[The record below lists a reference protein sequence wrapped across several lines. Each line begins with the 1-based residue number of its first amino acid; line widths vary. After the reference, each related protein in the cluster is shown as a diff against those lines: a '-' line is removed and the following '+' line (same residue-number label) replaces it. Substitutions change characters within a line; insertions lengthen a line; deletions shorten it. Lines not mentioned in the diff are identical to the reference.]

1 MHYVLFNLENNMFL
15 NTIIQIQE
23 LTFCIY
29 NGLGKLGHAMKQ
41 NIVEIDIVLGS
52 TTIEIETETKRGTVL
67 P

>member
-1 MHYVLFNLENNMFL
+1 MIL
-15 NTIIQIQE
+15 NRIIQIQE

-29 NGLGKLGHAMKQ
+29 NSLDKLGHTMKQ

-52 TTIEIETETKRGTVL
+52 MTIEIETETKRGTVL